1 MGGGKDDPTKAHGEK
16 RESWPKV
23 KRAWSERPRSQG
35 QKAAASSTRSLVM
48 ARTMAMIGHQGEQR
62 KGPRVQPGMPPRLAA
77 ASSICGSDHS
87 PRVNRRKT
95 GIFCGSPS
103 LCTVAGRKPFFTLC
117 EDSTTLTRPAQ
128 QFPPRL
134 PFTHHRPGGWFGKRQ
149 VFFRHCSLP
158 LKTKNNLQG
167 SLEPHIDKRLQ
178 VQNEWRLD
186 CWIFPSKRR
195 NKSIWWQII

>member
-16 RESWPKV
+16 RESWPKAR
-23 KRAWSERPRSQG
+23 RAWSERLRSQG

-48 ARTMAMIGHQGEQR
+48 ARTMAMIGHQGEQS

-134 PFTHHRPGGWFGKRQ
+134 PFTHHRPVCGLVGQAPGF
-149 VFFRHCSLP
+149 LP
-158 LKTKNNLQG
+158 PLQ
-167 SLEPHIDKRLQ
+167 
-178 VQNEWRLD
+178 
-186 CWIFPSKRR
+186 PSYENQEQPPRFSGASYR
-195 NKSIWWQII
+195 